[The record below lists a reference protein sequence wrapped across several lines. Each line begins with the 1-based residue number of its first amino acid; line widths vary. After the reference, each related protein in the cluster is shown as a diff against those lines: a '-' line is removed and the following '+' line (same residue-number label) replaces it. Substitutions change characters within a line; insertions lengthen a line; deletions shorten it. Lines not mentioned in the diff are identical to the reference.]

1 MAKEIKLKVKKL
13 NPNAIIP
20 TRGTEKSSG
29 LDLFSLKRHVL
40 ASNNI
45 VAIETGIAIELPKNH
60 FGLIAERSGFSLT
73 NGLVLKA
80 GVIDEDYRGEIK
92 VILQNASDYP
102 VTIPAGQ
109 KFAQLLILP
118 NILVEVIDTD
128 KELSETE
135 RGTAG
140 FGSTDSTPLTIVSN
154 GLAGPG
160 TVTPTTTLHIKNK

>member
-29 LDLFSLKRHVL
+29 LDLYSLKRHVL
-40 ASNNI
+40 ASNN
-45 VAIETGIAIELPKNH
+45 VVPIETGIAIELPKNH

-102 VTIPAGQ
+102 FTIDAGQ

-118 NILVEVIDTD
+118 NILVEIVDTD
-128 KELSETE
+128 KELSKTE

-140 FGSTDSTPLTIVSN
+140 FGSTDGPALTLVSD
-154 GLAGPG
+154 GTVGPG
-160 TVTPTTTLHIKNK
+160 TISPSVPLSIKNK